1 MTAMMKAAVLHA
13 LREPLRIEQLPIPE
27 PGHGEILVKVTACGV
42 CHSDLHAVDGDWT
55 PPPVL
60 PLIPGHEVA
69 GTVAKL
75 GPGVS
80 GFALGDEVGVP
91 WMYSACGQCEFCLA
105 GMETI
110 CKQGE
115 ATGYTKP
122 GGYAE
127 YMIAP
132 AAFVGRLPQGTDHD
146 AMAPILCAGVTT
158 YRGLKR
164 SGARPGQWVA
174 VIGIGGLGHIAI
186 QYARAMGLRVAAV
199 DVSDDKLK
207 LAASLGA
214 EVVVNAAETDPAA
227 AIQEK
232 IGGAHAAV
240 VTAVA
245 SRAFEQAIL
254 MLRPL
259 LHLPTLG
266 GLTNQARLH
275 FFFAGEAGKLIGLKR
290 VLPIAPRIADKQRLF
305 LPIIAQEGVCIEVF
319 QFHSHPLC
327 IRATESKCCC
337 CIGGK
342 GNHKSANCGTYAT
355 RWGFADQG
363 VFNGQYSRHIWKTL
377 AITQTVETTLARAG
391 YA

>member
-13 LREPLRIEQLPIPE
+13 LKEPLRIGQIRVPE
-27 PGHGEILVKVTACGV
+27 PEHGEILVKVTACGV

-55 PPPVL
+55 PPPVI

-80 GFALGDEVGVP
+80 GFAVGDEVGVP

-132 AAFVGRLPQGTDHD
+132 AAFVGRLPKGTDPY

-164 SGARPGQWVA
+164 TGARPGQWVA

-207 LAASLGA
+207 LASSLGA
-214 EVVVNAAETDPAA
+214 EVVVNGAETDPAA

-254 MLRPL
+254 MLRP
-259 LHLPTLG
+259 
-266 GLTNQARLH
+266 
-275 FFFAGEAGKLIGLKR
+275 AGTVSYIGLPGGKS
-290 VLPIAPRIADKQRLF
+290 D
-305 LPIIAQEGVCIEVF
+305 E
-319 QFHSHPLC
+319 
-327 IRATESKCCC
+327 IRASISAIVNWELTVRGSNVGTRQDLNEAIAFAANGLVKAK
-337 CIGGK
+337 IRTIALEEINATLDEMRQGK
-342 GNHKSANCGTYAT
+342 IVGRVVLKHA
-355 RWGFADQG
+355 
-363 VFNGQYSRHIWKTL
+363 
-377 AITQTVETTLARAG
+377 
-391 YA
+391 

>member
-1 MTAMMKAAVLHA
+1 MPATMKAAVLHSLKA
-13 LREPLRIEQLPIPE
+13 PLSIERIAVPE
-27 PGHGEILVKVTACGV
+27 PGHGELLLKVTACGV

-69 GTVAKL
+69 GTVERV

-80 GFALGDEVGVP
+80 GFAPGEAVGVP
-91 WMYSACGQCEFCLA
+91 WMYSSSGACEYCLA

-110 CKQGE
+110 CKSGE

-127 YMIAP
+127 YMVARADYVAKLAP
-132 AAFVGRLPQGTDHD
+132 GIDPY

-164 SGARPGQWVA
+164 TGARPGQWVVVLA
-174 VIGIGGLGHIAI
+174 IGGLGHIAV

-199 DVSDDKLK
+199 DVAADKLA
-207 LAASLGA
+207 LATALGA
-214 EVVVNAAETDPAA
+214 ELAVNAAEADAVA

-245 SRAFEQAIL
+245 TQAFEQAIL
-254 MLRPL
+254 MLRP
-259 LHLPTLG
+259 
-266 GLTNQARLH
+266 
-275 FFFAGEAGKLIGLKR
+275 AGTVAYIGLPGGKS
-290 VLPIAPRIADKQRLF
+290 D
-305 LPIIAQEGVCIEVF
+305 E
-319 QFHSHPLC
+319 
-327 IRATESKCCC
+327 IRAS
-337 CIGGK
+337 I
-342 GNHKSANCGTYAT
+342 S
-355 RWGFADQG
+355 
-363 VFNGQYSRHIWKTL
+363 
-377 AITQTVETTLARAG
+377 AITNWELTIRGSNVGTRLDLEEAVAFAARGLVKATVRTAPLEEINAVLDEVRKGRIVGRVVLKLA
-391 YA
+391 

>member
-1 MTAMMKAAVLHA
+1 MKAAVLHA
-13 LREPLRIEQLPIPE
+13 LKEPLKIEQLPVPE
-27 PGHGEILVKVTACGV
+27 PGHGELLIKVTACGV

-75 GPGVS
+75 GPGVT
-80 GFALGDEVGVP
+80 GFAQGDEVGVP

-132 AAFVGRLPQGTDHD
+132 AAFVGRLPKGTDPY

-199 DVSDDKLK
+199 DVSDEKLK
-207 LAASLGA
+207 LASSLGA

-254 MLRPL
+254 MLRP
-259 LHLPTLG
+259 
-266 GLTNQARLH
+266 
-275 FFFAGEAGKLIGLKR
+275 AGTVSYIGLPGGK
-290 VLPIAPRIADKQRLF
+290 AD
-305 LPIIAQEGVCIEVF
+305 E
-319 QFHSHPLC
+319 
-327 IRATESKCCC
+327 IRASISAIVNWELSVRGSNVGTRQDLNEAVAFAANGLVRAK
-337 CIGGK
+337 IRTIALEEINATLDEMRQGK
-342 GNHKSANCGTYAT
+342 IVGRVVLK
-355 RWGFADQG
+355 
-363 VFNGQYSRHIWKTL
+363 L
-377 AITQTVETTLARAG
+377 A
-391 YA
+391 